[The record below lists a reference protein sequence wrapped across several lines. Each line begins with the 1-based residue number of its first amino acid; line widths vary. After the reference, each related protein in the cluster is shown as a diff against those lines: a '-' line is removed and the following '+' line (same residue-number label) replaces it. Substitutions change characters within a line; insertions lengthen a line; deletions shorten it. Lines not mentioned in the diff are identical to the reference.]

1 MDRNNAGRMVTLAR
15 DAAVAAG
22 VTINGLP
29 FMLKRPT
36 GIGDIENLDLYYED
50 CVIGG
55 QGAFIVP
62 VREARHFADAVRT
75 KLLREIAGTVV
86 SEPLVKMAQ
95 GRERP
100 DCLIGERMRRR
111 QFGP

>member
-1 MDRNNAGRMVTLAR
+1 MVTLAR

-36 GIGDIENLDLYYED
+36 GIGDIGNLDLYYED

-55 QGAFIVP
+55 QGAFIVS
-62 VREARHFADAVRT
+62 VRAAYHFADAIRT
-75 KLLREIAGTVV
+75 KLLREIAGAREP
-86 SEPLVKMAQ
+86 EPLVKMAQ
-95 GRERP
+95 TRERSN
-100 DCLIGERMRRR
+100 CLIGESMRRQR
-111 QFGP
+111 FGP

>member
-1 MDRNNAGRMVTLAR
+1 MVTLAR

-36 GIGDIENLDLYYED
+36 GIGDIEDLDLYYQD

-62 VREARHFADAVRT
+62 VREAGHFGDAVRT
-75 KLLREIAGTVV
+75 KLLREIAGAIEP
-86 SEPLVKMAQ
+86 EPLVKMAQ

-100 DCLIGERMRRR
+100 DCLSGERMRRR
-111 QFGP
+111 QLGP